1 MRVHPAP
8 KRRSLPV
15 VAGGGIGGAW
25 RQKKLRRL
33 PHIFSKVLELP
44 LGSDAEVVVQ
54 ESPTS
59 FRFTAPTE
67 EAWDEVR
74 AHAIEIHPGVM
85 KVVIRDVGDDDPL
98 AGEEGLDE
106 LELDRWRFRLPP
118 CTRPALATAHF
129 VGGLLIVTIP
139 KGAVDRD
146 DRVDDGGLGVSND
159 DLGIGR
165 LVFVH
170 ILISRI

>member
-1 MRVHPAP
+1 MRVYPAP
-8 KRRSLPV
+8 KRRGISV
-15 VAGGGIGGAW
+15 TAGGIGGVAG

-44 LGSDAEVVVQ
+44 LGSDAEVAVH
-54 ESPTS
+54 EGPTT

-67 EAWDEVR
+67 EVWDEVR

-85 KVVIRDVGDDDPL
+85 KVVIRDVADGDPH

-118 CTRPALATAHF
+118 CTRPALATAHY
-129 VGGLLIVTIP
+129 VGGLLIVTVP
-139 KGAVDRD
+139 KGGD
-146 DRVDDGGLGVSND
+146 DLNDDVDDGGLGIRNG

-165 LVFVH
+165 LVFVQ
-170 ILISRI
+170 